1 MLGSSDRSINSGME
15 KIQTTIAKIERKGKE
30 SASLNPVAISAAQ
43 YSGNLQDF
51 CLYLSDCII

>member
-1 MLGSSDRSINSGME
+1 MPGRSDHLVNSGMKKFKKNGE
-15 KIQTTIAKIERKGKE
+15 ERRGKC
-30 SASLNPVAISAAQ
+30 ASKSCGDLSCPE